1 VALSKNKLITES
13 SKPSHTLN
21 LNVGFTLVM
30 IRKKYQSNT
39 IKIQSLMEGH
49 CLKITDQD
57 MLTSGTLFLVLGS
70 FENLSGFFNL
80 NKTLVSFTSI
90 YGTDHLDIWRFGP
103 QKNDSEHSRLDRC

>member
-1 VALSKNKLITES
+1 VALSKDKFITES
-13 SKPSHTLN
+13 SKPSHTLI

-30 IRKKYQSNT
+30 IRKNYQSNT

-49 CLKITDQD
+49 CLKITDQN

-70 FENLSGFFNL
+70 LENLSGFFNL

-103 QKNDSEHSRLDRC
+103 KNDSEHSRLDRC

>member
-1 VALSKNKLITES
+1 MALSKDKFITES
-13 SKPSHTLN
+13 LKPSHTLI

-30 IRKKYQSNT
+30 IRKNYQSNT

-49 CLKITDQD
+49 CLKITDQN

-70 FENLSGFFNL
+70 LENLSGFFNL

-103 QKNDSEHSRLDRC
+103 KNDSEHSILDRC